1 MSLIVCNPA
10 IILLLIRFINPHGIT
25 CTKRPVCKLSGIG
38 NVEIEFLF

>member
-10 IILLLIRFINPHGIT
+10 IILLLIRCINPHGIT
-25 CTKRPVCKLSGIG
+25 CTGRLSGIG